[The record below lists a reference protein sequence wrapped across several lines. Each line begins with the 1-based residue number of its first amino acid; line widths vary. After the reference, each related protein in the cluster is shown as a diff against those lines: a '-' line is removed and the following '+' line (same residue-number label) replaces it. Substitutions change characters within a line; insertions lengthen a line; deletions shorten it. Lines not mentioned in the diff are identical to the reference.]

1 MAGVLWIARH
11 LHVQFVG
18 FLIFEPHIGMDVIDS
33 TFLLIRDFQMPTSRA
48 KALELGGITDFS
60 EDIV

>member
-1 MAGVLWIARH
+1 
-11 LHVQFVG
+11 
-18 FLIFEPHIGMDVIDS
+18 MDVIDS

-48 KALELGGITDFS
+48 KALELGGVTDFS